1 MFPEEN
7 IPADNQD
14 AVAAPEA
21 QAAAAAPQEEQAPAR
36 PSSNP
41 DMKWYVVHTLSGQEQ
56 KVKESMDSRIQ
67 SEEMGSSIGMV
78 LVPTENVSEVKS
90 GKKRVSTRKFFPG
103 YILVQ
108 MIINDDSWYFIKE
121 TPGVIGFIGS
131 GKPVPLSDDEV
142 GAILSQI
149 EEKKEKVKPK
159 VLFDIGVTVKVTEGP
174 FVNFTGVIDE
184 INPERGKLKVS
195 VSIFGRATPVEL
207 EYWQVEKT

>member
-1 MFPEEN
+1 MFIEEQTERDSEGKEEQ
-7 IPADNQD
+7 PQ
-14 AVAAPEA
+14 AVASEP
-21 QAAAAAPQEEQAPAR
+21 AAVQQEEVPQKSAH
-36 PSSNP
+36 P
-41 DMKWYVVHTLSGQEQ
+41 DMKWYVVHSLSGQEG
-56 KVKESMDSRIQ
+56 KVKETIEGRVQ
-67 SEEMGSSIGMV
+67 AEEMGSLVAQV

-90 GKKRVSTRKFFPG
+90 GKKRVSTRKFYPG

-108 MIINDDSWYFIKE
+108 MILNDDSWYFIRN

-131 GKPVPLSDDEV
+131 GKPVPLTDEEV

-159 VLFDIGVTVKVTEGP
+159 VMFDIGETVKVTEGP
-174 FVNFTGVIDE
+174 FVNFTGTIDE

>member
-1 MFPEEN
+1 MFFEEQTGNN
-7 IPADNQD
+7 IEEVKEQT
-14 AVAAPEA
+14 
-21 QAAAAAPQEEQAPAR
+21 QAAAGAPVDAPHEQPAPKQD
-36 PSSNP
+36 NP
-41 DMKWYVVHTLSGQEQ
+41 ELKWYVVHSLSGQEA
-56 KVKESMDSRIQ
+56 KVKETMEGRIQ
-67 SEEMGSSIGMV
+67 AEEMGSLIAQV

-90 GKKRVSTRKFFPG
+90 GKKRVSTRKFYPG

-108 MIINDDSWYFIKE
+108 MILNDDSWYFIRN

-131 GKPVPLSDDEV
+131 GKPVPLTEEEV

-159 VLFDIGVTVKVTEGP
+159 VMFEIGETVKVTEGP
-174 FVNFTGVIDE
+174 FVNFTGTIDE

>member
-1 MFPEEN
+1 MFAEEN
-7 IPADNQD
+7 IPAEKDQD
-14 AVAAPEA
+14 VVAAPEA
-21 QAAAAAPQEEQAPAR
+21 QAEPR
-36 PSSNP
+36 PSDNP
-41 DMKWYVVHTLSGQEQ
+41 NMKWYVIHTLSGHEQ
-56 KVKESMDSRIQ
+56 KVKESMDSRIA
-67 SEEMGSSIGMV
+67 SEEMSAFIGMV

-108 MIINDDSWYFIKE
+108 MDLSDDAWYFIRE

-159 VLFDIGVTVKVTEGP
+159 VLFDIGETVKVTEGP
-174 FVNFTGVIDE
+174 FVNFTGTIDE

>member
-1 MFPEEN
+1 MFSEEQTGKN
-7 IPADNQD
+7 MEEVKEQT
-14 AVAAPEA
+14 
-21 QAAAAAPQEEQAPAR
+21 QAAEGAPVDAPQEQPAPKQD
-36 PSSNP
+36 NP
-41 DMKWYVVHTLSGQEQ
+41 DLKWYVVHSLSGQEG
-56 KVKESMDSRIQ
+56 KVKETMEGRIQ
-67 SEEMGSSIGMV
+67 AEEMGSLIAQV

-90 GKKRVSTRKFFPG
+90 GKKRVSTRKFYPG

-108 MIINDDSWYFIKE
+108 MILNDDSWYFIRN

-131 GKPVPLSDDEV
+131 GKPVPLTAEEV

-159 VLFDIGVTVKVTEGP
+159 VMFEIGETVKVTEGP
-174 FVNFTGVIDE
+174 FVNFTGTIDE